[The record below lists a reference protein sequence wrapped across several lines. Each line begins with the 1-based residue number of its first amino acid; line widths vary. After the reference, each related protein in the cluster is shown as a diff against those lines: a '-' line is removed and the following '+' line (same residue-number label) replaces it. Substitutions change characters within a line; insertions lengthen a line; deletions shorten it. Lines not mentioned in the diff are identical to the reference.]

1 MKNLSTKFLII
12 GLATLACVGILLS
25 RKLERGI
32 DLSGGTILVYQ
43 VQADA
48 GRTVDLDELIG
59 ALKKRVNPD
68 GMYDITIRKVGAD
81 RVEIVMPEDMAEQA
95 EDVKRKLT
103 EEGSLEFRI
112 LASTAPAARFP
123 ARLKRIAEGPM
134 LVDRLPEVE
143 GFQWARLG
151 EGVEGAA
158 AQGKPTKVSE
168 NSITDSAQDWPVNR
182 YRGMTAILTEEVT
195 GGAARR
201 RELTIDRNT
210 KDTLY
215 FTQAV
220 GPDAAAITGY
230 RVDYMSGPASIT
242 DPARR
247 WKPNRYVGQEV
258 LLEADDGQAKVGKV
272 KSNDADTLVFEA
284 DHGLRGITR
293 YQFSINPSGITGAS
307 ELERYLLLKQV
318 RVATQPGVTE
328 AYALYEVPAETQ
340 DVTGALLNRVYL
352 TQDQQMRPAVG
363 FQLDGKG
370 ARRFGSLT
378 GKYGPREE
386 GAFRYNLAILLDGEL
401 QSAPYLNARI
411 TDSGIIE
418 MGGANVVDEVNF
430 LIDILNAGSLPVALV
445 TPPLQEET
453 IGPTLGEDTIRKG
466 VLAILISLIFVPL
479 FMILYYR
486 IAGVIAVIAL
496 LLNMLLLMA
505 FMALT
510 GSSITLPGLA
520 GLALTIGMAV
530 DSNVLVFE
538 RMREEKER
546 GATLSQQIRNGFDRA
561 WSTIFD
567 SNVST
572 IISGFILMLLGTEEV
587 KGFALVLIVGLLWNL
602 FTAVFVSRALFDL
615 FYKMGWIK
623 QLNMMKLM
631 TKTRFNFVG
640 WRRPAMLL
648 SLVVIG
654 LGLGLFFNRG
664 GGRSDGDM
672 YNIDFT
678 GGTLVTVRLDDPD
691 LAGRPASARV
701 AAVREIAAKALPNAY
716 VESLT
721 VGGED
726 FPRYNIRTT
735 EQDTAKVQQA
745 VVEAF
750 GSKLLRVSVEDQAA
764 TPIPGEDS
772 SLPFAG
778 GVSHRLTL
786 NLPEP
791 PSKVARAFTEVL
803 SAVRPAV
810 SNPETRFQVANPDA
824 PLSSPDERGKVL
836 VLSTNLDPTLADS
849 SIAELKA
856 KLGTDKGF
864 LFERLENFGGVVA
877 GETRQ
882 TAVVAIIASWIAI
895 ILYLWFRF
903 KSISFG
909 LAAVVALVH
918 DVLVALG
925 AVALVGYK
933 IDLPMIAA
941 FLTLIGFSVN
951 DTIVIFDR
959 IRELRGKSPDISPEL
974 INEALNVTLSRT
986 ILTTFLTW
994 SVVMIFWLVGGEG
1007 LAAFSFCLVIGF
1019 LSGTYSTVFIAAPIL
1034 IEWFGRRK
1042 SAKKVTAG
1050 AASLAGT
1057 P

>member
-1 MKNLSTKFLII
+1 MKNVSTKFLII
-12 GLATLACVGILLS
+12 GLVTLACVAILLA

-43 VQADA
+43 VQAEA
-48 GRTVDLDELIG
+48 GRAADMDELIG

-68 GMYDITIRKVGAD
+68 GMYDIAIRQVGSD

-123 ARLKRIAEGPM
+123 ARLKRVAEGPS
-134 LVDRLPEVE
+134 LVDRLPEVD

-151 EGVEGAA
+151 EGIEGVA
-158 AQGKPTKVSE
+158 AQGAPTKVGE
-168 NSITDSAQDWPVNR
+168 RSITDSAQDWPVNR
-182 YRGMTAILTEEVT
+182 YRGMTAILTEEAD

-201 RELTIDRNT
+201 REMTIERNT
-210 KDTLY
+210 KDTL
-215 FTQAV
+215 FFNQDV
-220 GPDAAAITGY
+220 GPDPASITGY
-230 RVDYMSGPASIT
+230 RVDYMGGPASVT
-242 DPARR
+242 DLARR
-247 WKPNRYVGQEV
+247 WKPNRYVGQNV
-258 LLEADDGQAKVGKV
+258 LLEDGDGVTKLAKVV
-272 KSNDADTLVFEA
+272 SNDADTLVFEA
-284 DHGLRGITR
+284 DHGLRSITR
-293 YQFSINPSGITGAS
+293 YQLSLNPSGITGAS
-307 ELERYLLLKQV
+307 ELERFLILKQV

-328 AYALYEVPAETQ
+328 AYALYEVPAQTQ
-340 DVTGALLNRVYL
+340 DVTGAQLNRVYL

-363 FQLDGKG
+363 FQLDGQG

-378 GKYGPREE
+378 GRYGPRED

-418 MGGANVVDEVNF
+418 MGGTNVVDEVNF
-430 LIDILNAGSLPVALV
+430 LIDILRAGSLPVALV

-466 VLAILISLIFVPL
+466 VLAILISLVFVPL

-486 IAGVIAVIAL
+486 IAGVIAVLAL

-530 DSNVLVFE
+530 DSSVLVFE
-538 RMREEKER
+538 RMREERDR
-546 GATLSQQIRNGFDRA
+546 GATLPQQIRNGFDRA

-572 IISGFILMLLGTEEV
+572 ILSGLILMVLGTEEV
-587 KGFALVLIVGLLWNL
+587 KGFALVLIVGLVANL
-602 FTAVFVSRALFDL
+602 FTAVFASRALFEL
-615 FYKMGWIK
+615 FYKLGWIK
-623 QLNMMKLM
+623 RLSMMQLL
-631 TKTRFNFVG
+631 TKTRINFVG

-654 LGLGLFFNRG
+654 IGLGLFFNRG
-664 GGRSDGDM
+664 GARSDGDI

-691 LAGRPASARV
+691 LAGRPSSARV
-701 AAVREIAAKALPNAY
+701 AAVRAVAGRALPNAY
-716 VESLT
+716 VESLA
-721 VGGED
+721 VRGED

-735 EQDTAKVQQA
+735 ERDTTKVQEA
-745 VVEAF
+745 VVDAF
-750 GSKLLRVSVEDQAA
+750 GSKLVRA
-764 TPIPGEDS
+764 TIESREPAPIPADDP

-778 GVSHRLTL
+778 GTSYRLAL
-786 NLPEP
+786 NLAEP
-791 PSKVARAFTEVL
+791 PSKLARAFAETL
-803 SAVRPAV
+803 AAARPAV
-810 SNPETRFQVANPDA
+810 ANPETRFEITNPEA
-824 PLSSPDERGKVL
+824 PPNDPDERGRVL
-836 VLSTNLDPTLADS
+836 VLSTNLEPAVAEARLADLS
-849 SIAELKA
+849 T
-856 KLGTDKGF
+856 KLQADKGF
-864 LFERLENFGGVVA
+864 LFERLENFSGVVA
-877 GETRQ
+877 EETRQ
-882 TAVVAIIASWIAI
+882 TAVVAIVASWVSI

-909 LAAVVALVH
+909 LAAVIALVH

-925 AVALVGYK
+925 AVALAGYK

-959 IRELRGKSPDISPEL
+959 IREIRGKSPDISPEL
-974 INEALNVTLSRT
+974 INDALNVTLSRT
-986 ILTTFLTW
+986 ILTTFTTW
-994 SVVMIFWLVGGEG
+994 TVVFIFWLVGGEG
-1007 LAAFSFCLVIGF
+1007 LAAFSFCLVVGF
-1019 LSGTYSTVFIAAPIL
+1019 ISGTYSTVFIAAPIL

-1042 SAKKVTAG
+1042 KAKLAGAG
-1050 AASLAGT
+1050 AASLAGAR
-1057 P
+1057 